1 MSIKPL
7 GKRILAQK
15 VEAEERKTAGGIVL
29 PDNVKNEKVVR
40 AKVLA
45 IGTDEKFEVKV
56 GDMILVGSYSGT
68 GNRDGNVLL
77 VDWGADYLIVY
88 TIMDDGELHGTWADG
103 YALDRL
109 SPR

>member
-68 GNRDGNVLL
+68 EIEQGEDKLILVKETDVLAL
-77 VDWGADYLIVY
+77 V
-88 TIMDDGELHGTWADG
+88 EE
-103 YALDRL
+103 
-109 SPR
+109 

>member
-68 GNRDGNVLL
+68 EIEQGEDKLILVKETDVLA
-77 VDWGADYLIVY
+77 VV
-88 TIMDDGELHGTWADG
+88 EE
-103 YALDRL
+103 
-109 SPR
+109 

>member
-1 MSIKPL
+1 MTIKPL

-15 VEAEERKTAGGIVL
+15 VEIEERKSPGGIVL

-40 AKVLA
+40 AKVLE

-68 GNRDGNVLL
+68 EIERGEDKLILVKETDVLA
-77 VDWGADYLIVY
+77 VV
-88 TIMDDGELHGTWADG
+88 EE
-103 YALDRL
+103 
-109 SPR
+109 